1 MPAPALKSF
10 ASTDRFLAEIAA
22 PATLRPG
29 YVLLGDE
36 AFLYQRCRQGVL
48 AALAPPETRDFS
60 LHDLDLADTSIFE
73 VLDRAQTPSLM
84 APFQVLFV
92 RGLKTLYGRGSKKAE
107 FEAVDA
113 YFRSPNPQAVLL
125 FVADHLRIPTDLRR
139 MDFQDKERYDRIRET
154 LGDWCGFVEL
164 ARVSEDDAI
173 RWVAASAEARSI
185 RFDAD
190 AARELV
196 DALGADMMMIAS
208 EFEKLSLYVSGRV
221 GGEGTGRITL
231 GDVETMV
238 LAAKQ
243 RSLYELTDAISQR
256 DRTRALLLLHGL
268 LNASDGGEDAAIG
281 HLYMLARTFRQMLII
296 LEKNVRDSRAI
307 WAVLWQ
313 GFRMPPFA
321 AEDLI
326 RQARR
331 YKSRRDLTR
340 ALRLVARADLE
351 LRSSPANKLLVLE
364 RLILAKERALAT
376 EPEPPVGDDAPT
388 PPPTNSRWSCQ
399 GPPRTA
405 DCTIYADRVIPALR
419 ASRSIA
425 SIWLSRAVMFTRTV
439 FSGASALTRNATAPR
454 IAGSFASWSSVE
466 GSGSASP
473 SSTIPAM
480 CSVSASTAS
489 SRASSSVLPAVM
501 HPGKSGKLTP

>member
-1 MPAPALKSF
+1 MPAALRSF
-10 ASTDRFLAEIAA
+10 ASTDRFLSEISS

-36 AFLYQRCRQGVL
+36 AFLYQRCRLGVL
-48 AALAPPETRDFS
+48 AALAPPEHRDFS
-60 LHDLDLADTSIFE
+60 LSDLDLADTSIFD

-92 RGLKTLYGRGSKKAE
+92 RNLKSLYGRGSKKDE
-107 FEAVDA
+107 FAAIDA
-113 YFRSPNPQAVLL
+113 YFRSPNPGAVLL
-125 FVADHLRIPTDLRR
+125 FVADHLRIPTDLRK
-139 MDFQDKERYDRIRET
+139 MDYQDKERYDRIRET
-154 LGDWCGFVEL
+154 LGDCCGFVEL
-164 ARVSEDDAI
+164 ARVDENDAI
-173 RWVAASAEARSI
+173 KWCLAAAEARGI
-185 RFDAD
+185 RFDPD

-196 DALGADMMMIAS
+196 DALGADMMMVSS
-208 EFEKLSLYVSGRV
+208 ELEKLCLYVSGR
-221 GGEGTGRITL
+221 EPRITL

-243 RSLYELTDAISQR
+243 RTLYELTDAISQR

-331 YKSRRDLTR
+331 YKSRRELTR

-364 RLILAKERALAT
+364 RLILALAT
-376 EPEPPVGDDAPT
+376 EPAHPT
-388 PPPTNSRWSCQ
+388 YTPIHQ
-399 GPPRTA
+399 
-405 DCTIYADRVIPALR
+405 
-419 ASRSIA
+419 
-425 SIWLSRAVMFTRTV
+425 
-439 FSGASALTRNATAPR
+439 
-454 IAGSFASWSSVE
+454 FAME
-466 GSGSASP
+466 
-473 SSTIPAM
+473 
-480 CSVSASTAS
+480 
-489 SRASSSVLPAVM
+489 L
-501 HPGKSGKLTP
+501 

>member
-1 MPAPALKSF
+1 MQPPRATASPLKSF
-10 ASTDRFLAEIAA
+10 ASSDRFLSEIAS
-22 PATLRPG
+22 PSTLRPG

-36 AFLYQRCRQGVL
+36 GFLYLRCRQGVL
-48 AALAPPETRDFS
+48 AALAPEATREFS
-60 LHDLDLADTSIFE
+60 LHDLDLADITIFDI
-73 VLDRAQTPSLM
+73 LDRAQTPSLM
-84 APFQVLFV
+84 APFQVFFV
-92 RGLKTLYGRGSKKAE
+92 RDLKLLYGRGSRKAE
-107 FEAVDA
+107 FAAIDA
-113 YFRSPNPQAVLL
+113 YFRSPNPQALIL
-125 FVADHLRIPTDLRR
+125 FVADHLRIPNDLRR
-139 MDFQDKERYDRIRET
+139 MDYQDKERYDRIRET

-164 ARVSEDDAI
+164 ARVAEADAI
-173 RWVAASAEARSI
+173 KWVIAAAEARTV
-185 RFDAD
+185 RFDPD

-196 DALGADMMMIAS
+196 DALGADMMLVSS
-208 EFEKLSLYVSGRV
+208 EFEKLCLYVEGKGRV
-221 GGEGTGRITL
+221 TL

-243 RSLYELTDAISQR
+243 RSLYELTDAISQH

-331 YKSRRDLTR
+331 YKSRRELTR

-364 RLILAKERALAT
+364 RLILALAT
-376 EPEPPVGDDAPT
+376 EPTHPT
-388 PPPTNSRWSCQ
+388 YTPTHQ
-399 GPPRTA
+399 
-405 DCTIYADRVIPALR
+405 
-419 ASRSIA
+419 
-425 SIWLSRAVMFTRTV
+425 
-439 FSGASALTRNATAPR
+439 
-454 IAGSFASWSSVE
+454 FAME
-466 GSGSASP
+466 
-473 SSTIPAM
+473 
-480 CSVSASTAS
+480 
-489 SRASSSVLPAVM
+489 L
-501 HPGKSGKLTP
+501 